1 MSFLLQIISGW
12 PELFVV
18 VLLVTIV
25 YRMPAMNLNFIRSS
39 NCKLFDQQRNPLY
52 LNSFCQ
58 INKRPLSFLPSGD
71 SLFSLFRQS
80 GQSPEI
86 KSSRLGIL
94 AFLPGSVKRV
104 GFLMGIFVV
113 LPTLFRVVLF
123 SPAVFAKALSFSILI
138 CKTQSL

>member
-1 MSFLLQIISGW
+1 MLFLLQIISGW
-12 PELFVV
+12 PGLFIVA
-18 VLLVTIV
+18 LLGTIV
-25 YRMPAMNLNFIRSS
+25 SQMFAMNLHPKKSS
-39 NCKLFDQQRNPLY
+39 NCRLFRRQRNPLY
-52 LNSFCQ
+52 LNSFNR
-58 INKRPLSFLPSGD
+58 INKRPLSFLPSGA

-138 CKTQSL
+138 RKTQSL